1 MKPRN
6 FPKHKELRRLRAE
19 NKNVDSPES
28 IQRLEDARNIRS
40 KKART
45 K

>member
-1 MKPRN
+1 MRPRN

-19 NKNVDSPES
+19 KKNLNSAES
-28 IQRLEDARNIRS
+28 IQRLEDARNIRT
-40 KKART
+40 KQTRT